1 MRRTLF
7 IPALLCFAA
16 APAAAQPEIQPGQT
30 VTAELT
36 AADPAFD
43 DSVRYDVWRFRTEPE
58 HMYRV
63 VMRSEDFDAF
73 LAVGPRVDGAWACDC
88 ETDDDGAGGTNAE
101 LHFTPGATE
110 TYEIRANALQ
120 PHRTGRYTLT
130 LEDEGVLPPA
140 DTVAAPGVVLLG
152 VPVRGRLERPDEK
165 ERDGSYLDTYT
176 YHGRR
181 GETLVI
187 TLRSTDFDAFL
198 RVGQVH
204 PSGCRPVPGNEAD
217 NDGGGGT
224 DSRVRVQLPEDGD
237 FHVHVG
243 SREAGETGAYTL
255 TVVRG

>member
-7 IPALLCFAA
+7 IPVLLLFAA

-30 VTAELT
+30 VTGELT
-36 AADPAFD
+36 VADPLLN
-43 DSVRYDVWRFRTEPE
+43 DSSHYDVWRFRTEPE
-58 HMYRV
+58 HMYHV

-73 LAVGPRVDGAWACDC
+73 LAVGPSADGECDC

-101 LHFTPGATE
+101 LRFTPGAAG
-110 TYEIRANALQ
+110 TYEIRANAFNAND
-120 PHRTGRYTLT
+120 TGRYTLT
-130 LEDEGVLPPA
+130 LEDEGALPPP
-140 DTVAAPGVVLLG
+140 DTVAAPGTVLLG
-152 VPVRGRLERPDEK
+152 VPVSGRLERPDEK
-165 ERDGSYLDTYT
+165 DRRGSFLDTYT

-204 PSGCRPVPGNEAD
+204 PTGCRPVAGNEVD
-217 NDGGGGT
+217 DDGGGGT
-224 DSRVRVQLPEDGD
+224 DSRVRVQLPSDGD
-237 FHVHVG
+237 FHIHVG
-243 SREAGETGAYTL
+243 SRDGGESGAYTL